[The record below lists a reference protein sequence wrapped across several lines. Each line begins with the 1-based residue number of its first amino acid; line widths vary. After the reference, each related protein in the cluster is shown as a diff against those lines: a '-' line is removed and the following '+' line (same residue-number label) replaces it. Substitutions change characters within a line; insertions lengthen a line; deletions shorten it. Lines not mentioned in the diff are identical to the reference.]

1 MALIEEMEKQG
12 NFLFKHRG
20 SLPVLLL
27 IVGMAVFA
35 RHEWLVSNGDKA
47 MFALEPYRMFFALF
61 ISLVGFAIRAYT
73 VGHTPKNT
81 SGRNTAK
88 QLADELNTSG
98 IYSVVRHPLY
108 VGNFFMWLGMA
119 LLTMN
124 FWFITTFV
132 FLYWVYYERIMFA
145 EEQFLRSKFGKV
157 YTDWAE
163 RTPAFIPGFKNWKRN
178 TLPFNRKKVVA
189 KEKTGLVLVFLAFFL
204 FNVLSDSIRNQG
216 FIIER
221 DGWLIAFAASLVY
234 YFVVKVLRKHSSTI
248 REKV

>member
-1 MALIEEMEKQG
+1 
-12 NFLFKHRG
+12 
-20 SLPVLLL
+20 
-27 IVGMAVFA
+27 
-35 RHEWLVSNGDKA
+35 
-47 MFALEPYRMFFALF
+47 
-61 ISLVGFAIRAYT
+61 
-73 VGHTPKNT
+73 
-81 SGRNTAK
+81 
-88 QLADELNTSG
+88 
-98 IYSVVRHPLY
+98 
-108 VGNFFMWLGMA
+108 MWLGMA

-178 TLPFNRKKVVA
+178 TLPFNWKKVLA
-189 KEKTGLVLVFLAFFL
+189 REKTGLVLVFMAFFL

-221 DGWLIAFAASLVY
+221 DGWLIAFAASLIY
-234 YFVVKVLRKHSSTI
+234 YFVVKVLRKRSSI
-248 REKV
+248 LREKV

>member
-20 SLPVLLL
+20 SLPIILL

-35 RHEWLVSNGDKA
+35 RHEWLISYGGKTISA
-47 MFALEPYRMFFALF
+47 FEPYRMFFALF
-61 ISLVGFAIRAYT
+61 ISLIGFAIRAYT

-108 VGNFFMWLGMA
+108 LGNFFMWLGMA

-124 FWFITTFV
+124 FWFITTFI

-163 RTPAFIPGFKNWKRN
+163 QTPAFIPSLKNRKRN
-178 TLPFNRKKVVA
+178 SLPFNWKKVVA
-189 KEKTGLVLVFLAFFL
+189 REKTGLVLVFLAFFL
-204 FNVLSDSIRNQG
+204 FNVVSASIRNQS
-216 FIIER
+216 FTVQR
-221 DGWLIAFAASLVY
+221 DGWLYAFAASLVY
-234 YFVVKVLRKHSSTI
+234 YFVVKLLRKHSSI
-248 REKV
+248 LR